1 MKDISYFAEKA
12 YNPRNNSKKKKKK
25 KRCSYLVYFVTET
38 ISSLAPKIWELVP
51 NEIKNA
57 TSLGLFKKQFK
68 FCRAD
73 KCVCRLCN
81 IYKSNIGLA

>member
-12 YNPRNNSKKKKKK
+12 YNRRNNSNLK
-25 KRCSYLVYFVTET
+25 KRCNRLVYFVRET

-68 FCRAD
+68 LWRAD

-81 IYKSNIGLA
+81 IYKSNIGIA